1 MSGQVNSKD
10 ALRLLPD
17 DYASVQQETI
27 PESSL
32 TEEEMD
38 ELREQNAENDAIR
51 FQAETEGVQVLK
63 EGKTLARKVIL
74 RSQHPNAT
82 EEEKQGKMFGIAD
95 RVGLLPL
102 AEFAFHAN
110 SGMDTGD
117 MGALAAIYE
126 MLKDCIRPEEW
137 KSFIRYGKEIKAD
150 VEDLMD
156 VVNQTTELLTARPT
170 GRPSGYSQPSPQT
183 SGSLMDNSSGQAG
196 ELVRVAD
203 LGKVASMR

>member
-1 MSGQVNSKD
+1 MPSQVSPKD
-10 ALRLLPD
+10 ALRLLPH
-17 DYASVQQETI
+17 DYASVQTETI

-32 TEEEMD
+32 TEEERD
-38 ELREQNAENDAIR
+38 ELRERNAENDAIR
-51 FQAETEGVQVLK
+51 FQASTEGVSVIT
-63 EGKTLARKVIL
+63 EGRTLARKVIL
-74 RSQHPNAT
+74 RTAYEHASDAHK
-82 EEEKQGKMFGIAD
+82 EGRMFSIAD

-126 MLKDCIRPEEW
+126 MLKDCIEPKEW
-137 KSFIRYGKEIKAD
+137 DKFRAYAKEIKAD

-170 GRPSGYSQPSPQT
+170 ERQSGYSQPSPST
-183 SGSLMDNSSGQAG
+183 SGSLTDNSSGQAG
-196 ELVRVAD
+196 ELIPVAD
-203 LGKVASMR
+203 LGRVASMR

>member
-1 MSGQVNSKD
+1 MSGQVNAKD

-17 DYASVQQETI
+17 DYTRVETEVI

-32 TEEEMD
+32 TEEELD
-38 ELREQNAENDAIR
+38 ALREQNAENDAIR
-51 FQAETEGVQVLK
+51 FQAETEGVPVITQ
-63 EGKTLARKVIL
+63 GKTLARKVIL
-74 RSQHPNAT
+74 RTAYENAPDAHK
-82 EEEKQGKMFGIAD
+82 EGRMFSIAD

-126 MLKDCIRPEEW
+126 MLKDCIEPKEW
-137 KSFIRYGKEIKAD
+137 DKFRAYAKEIKAD

-170 GRPSGYSQPSPQT
+170 ERQSVSSRPLPST
-183 SGSLMDNSSGQAG
+183 SDSLTDNSSGQAG
-196 ELVRVAD
+196 ELIRVAD